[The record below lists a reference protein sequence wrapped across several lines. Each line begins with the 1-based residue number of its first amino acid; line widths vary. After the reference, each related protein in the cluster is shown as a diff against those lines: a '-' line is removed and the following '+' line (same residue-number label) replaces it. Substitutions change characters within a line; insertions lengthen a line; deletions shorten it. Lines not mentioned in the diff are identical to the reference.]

1 MPCTALMLSVT
12 VRFPCR
18 NGVGN
23 ETHKENNQLTG
34 TGHKAGAVSRI
45 DT

>member
-1 MPCTALMLSVT
+1 MPCTALMLYVT
-12 VRFPCR
+12 VRLPRR

-23 ETHKENNQLTG
+23 ETHKENNHLTG
-34 TGHKAGAVSRI
+34 TGHKSGTVSRI